1 MEFLSTMTAYIG
13 VVVVAAVAVV
23 VVVAVA
29 VAFSRGTRK
38 IAVFQLFFVVLFDY
52 DKRRK
57 TAVFQKI
64 IFRVHGPRRDP
75 IRDDGMGI
83 SVLLSVSKT
92 EQK

>member
-1 MEFLSTMTAYIG
+1 MPDPTDCSGAMRFFWP
-13 VVVVAAVAVV
+13 
-23 VVVAVA
+23 
-29 VAFSRGTRK
+29 FSRGTRK